1 MTVKVRPYR
10 KGGWEVDIMIR
21 LDTGER
27 YRERRK
33 APVELK
39 SAAMRWGLARERHLL
54 KHGPDAVTST
64 QGKAGARVA
73 QVEIEKE
80 KEVPT
85 FAGFV
90 PRFMEGHVHANR
102 HSAQTVKTTQK
113 VLRVHILPVFGDM
126 RLDQLTPEHLQRFK
140 GERRH
145 LANCTVNKALCQL
158 RTMLRVAA
166 RWGVIDAVPVRFDML
181 KEPKTVMEFYDFDEY
196 DQLIA
201 AATEHSSRLLVLV
214 LLGGDAGLRSGE
226 IRGLEWKSINF
237 RQGLLTVEQSEYN
250 GQLTLPKHEKV
261 RTVPMTGRLAKA
273 LKEHRHLQGP
283 RVLYRADGGPLT
295 QHSLYRSLERLCKRD
310 GLTFRSPHKL
320 RHTFCSHLAMRGA
333 PARAI
338 QELAGHANL
347 HTTQRYMHLSPAALE
362 RAIRLLENPSP
373 QPGARSGDIVET
385 V

>member
-54 KHGPDAVTST
+54 KHGSGPVTST
-64 QGKAGARVA
+64 QSKARAGEALA
-73 QVEIEKE
+73 ETE

-85 FAGFV
+85 VAGFV
-90 PRFMEGHVHANR
+90 SRFMEGHVHANR
-102 HSAQTVKTTQK
+102 HSAQTVEGTKK
-113 VLRVHILPVFGDM
+113 RFRVHILPAFGGL
-126 RLDQLTPEHLQRFK
+126 RLDEIGPEHLQRFK
-140 GERRH
+140 ADRRH
-145 LANCTVNKALCQL
+145 LANCTVNKSLTQL

-166 RWGVIDAVPVRFDML
+166 RWGVIEAVPVRFDML
-181 KEPKTVMEFYDFDEY
+181 KEPTTVMEFYDFDEY

-201 AATEHSSRLLVLV
+201 AARDHSSLLLVMV

-273 LKEHRHLQGP
+273 LKEHRHLQGS
-283 RVLYRADGGPLT
+283 RVLYQANGEPLSR
-295 QHSLYRSLERLCKRD
+295 HSLFRSLERLCKEA
-310 GLTFRSPHKL
+310 GLTFKSPHKL

-373 QPGARSGDIVET
+373 EPVAGRGDMLET